1 MSHPCPGRMK
11 INNIQPKHA
20 PTKNMSDYER
30 KEGAFMDEIVR
41 CASRMRV
48 FNPLWLPVANSNQTP
63 LFSPYM
69 HAF

>member
-20 PTKNMSDYER
+20 PTKNISDYVR

-41 CASRMRV
+41 YAS
-48 FNPLWLPVANSNQTP
+48 
-63 LFSPYM
+63 
-69 HAF
+69 